1 MQGKKSILLILLFII
16 TWGSVAFMGILFVN
30 ARIQNSKL
38 KDSAAALEKR
48 LADLNKS
55 IDKYEEF
62 RKKEEQVQKEALD
75 YLQWQFVLRDQVTQA
90 NQRLGDNVNKI
101 KNLSTDKALLNLLY
115 YNLGLSFTLS
125 VDFESAIK
133 AFEDALRF
141 DPKDAQTC
149 YNLGLLYATNNKNI
163 DKAVKY
169 YKRYLELA
177 PKGAKTD
184 EVKQMINILEK
195 R

>member
-1 MQGKKSILLILLFII
+1 MLQKKPFFLILLFVI
-16 TWGSVAFMGILFVN
+16 TWGSVAFMGFLFVN
-30 ARIQNSKL
+30 TRIQNLKL
-38 KDSAAALEKR
+38 KDSTAALEKR
-48 LADLNKS
+48 LADLS
-55 IDKYEEF
+55 RTIDKYEEY
-62 RKKEEQVQKEALD
+62 RKKEEQAQKKALD
-75 YLQWQFVLRDQVTQA
+75 FLQWQFVLKDQVAQA
-90 NQRLGDNVNKI
+90 NQRLGDKVNKI
-101 KNLSTDKALLNLLY
+101 KNLNTDKALLNLLY

-125 VDFESAIK
+125 VDFESAVG

-141 DPKDAQTC
+141 DPNDEQTC
-149 YNLGLLYATNNKNI
+149 YNLGLLYATNNANI

>member
-1 MQGKKSILLILLFII
+1 MQEKKSILLILLFIV
-16 TWGSVAFMGILFVN
+16 TWGSVAFMGLLFVN
-30 ARIQNSKL
+30 ARIQNLKL
-38 KDSAAALEKR
+38 KDSVAALEKR
-48 LADLNKS
+48 LADLDKS
-55 IDKYEEF
+55 IEKYEEF

-75 YLQWQFVLRDQVTQA
+75 FLQWQFVLRDQVTQA

-133 AFEDALRF
+133 AFGEALRF

-149 YNLGLLYATNNKNI
+149 YNLGLLYATNNKDT
-163 DKAVKY
+163 DKAIKH
-169 YKRYLELA
+169 YKRYLELV